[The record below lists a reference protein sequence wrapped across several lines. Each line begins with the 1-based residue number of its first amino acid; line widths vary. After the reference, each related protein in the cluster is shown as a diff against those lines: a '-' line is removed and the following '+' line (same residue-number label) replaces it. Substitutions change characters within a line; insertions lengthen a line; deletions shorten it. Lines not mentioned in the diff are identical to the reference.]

1 MIPTGIPVILIGIFL
16 PIFGSHVFGLQT
28 YSPWNHSH
36 HERDKLKDWISNVHA
51 KRTVVPAETVKDALE
66 REIVGES
73 VKEKWRALE
82 SRNPPIIKVTEVRP
96 NEGRS
101 HNIYTFQPD
110 ASMTVK
116 EVFNLLQ
123 YFPLLFPKDK
133 SISYR
138 IIEIPVDGKIIA
150 LKIERR
156 GGRNQ
161 LKSIY
166 KDPNTPGR
174 FLETNLREDIGN
186 VVDQLR
192 SERPAESSS
201 SPALHEALKTALE
214 NKLPNIYNAKLN
226 SDPVFEAELMEL
238 DKGREVTDSM
248 KEKAFR
254 EAIEVMASTSI
265 LATDLTA
272 LDPPSWIKDVY
283 ENHFKPGREAL
294 DAIFEQEIKTSSKTK
309 LRFELTASM
318 LQTSQEVRDQWTKLQ
333 NMDTYP
339 GSEQKIIEQRMSEVN
354 PGKVEEVTIRQ
365 TGELELKKVFKM
377 LQSFNDLFPEN
388 KESERIRFIIPIGGE
403 DRAIYLSRAPRGV
416 NQIFVET
423 QNGNWPDATERNTG
437 EDYYAPTYDIM
448 VNKVLKEFPN
458 HQNLANTILTALDSK
473 LNAQPNF
480 QQNLR
485 VINADD
491 SLRVVETADT
501 IRNTVELMV
510 ITMVAEAAQPSD
522 LVKTKFLE
530 HIAKT
535 IRDKNSFPT
544 KDEMPKL
551 HKRLKDQGKALLA
564 GRSPAMDEVARK
576 ILLEEIYDSGVQI
589 HEAFTD
595 ANYPARQAT
604 GYDEEGNRRPRE
616 EKGGAELAREY
627 LHSEGDQL
635 IPSYLVSQL
644 ADADHDRETVVK
656 KAIQHCRSSKKRKKR
671 AACSL
676 EELNDDIIVDE
687 KSIKVS
693 ETTVELDVVDGRNAN
708 KRMHLV
714 LDITADELATP
725 KAIRERMSNS
735 ERSGASKNYAKVNR
749 GLAVHGMVFSAI
761 GALDYFSRGENVRGG
776 FALSQSLHTLGA
788 LTGVN
793 EIAAKVGKDLL
804 RYSAFK
810 LAKGLKMEEGLARFS
825 GKVDK
830 FMETSVGRLM
840 GDIPGVGLAFDIYF
854 IEQDVEALA
863 NLDLNN
869 PDDVKLLPL
878 RIVDLVLDVDTTVL
892 NLIGTFCPAALV
904 ITEPLIVFLSIIRMA
919 IDDFYI
925 DIMEEM
931 DKVNWKS
938 PWAGLEFI
946 GAFVKGFTEG
956 AADFLSGGLR
966 REMQSYQEEVDADKK
981 LLTDLENPDNYYKV
995 VGCNGEDCKIDF
1007 TEGRLSSFGGY
1018 INFRL
1023 HDDGQ
1028 ATLEIG
1034 DVTKK
1039 HKTIKKTFKV
1049 PPSLENIILGIGE
1062 SREFLYKAKTA
1073 KLWFFIPVKHYKV
1086 ICSAKLHSKSVYGTY
1101 YGNSNKNKFYAVQ
1114 NPKPTTPPAKPPSEG
1129 ECNYGKIS
1137 LKFLIGNYHY
1147 NLYGRGGDDVFYLGP
1162 QMSQVTGGEGSD
1174 VYVIQSDSGRTVI
1187 DNFAQDIKR
1196 DIVVINV
1203 PFDDISCL
1211 KSSSNLDLKYSNT
1224 HHIRV
1229 NDWFTPANPDYYRH
1243 MSFRSLDGV
1252 IFVPKEI
1259 LRTNSDKETQVKCSA
1274 VALDKSSDKQKISA
1288 IDLQSPK
1295 FTEVKQV
1302 VGSDNPDT
1310 ITGNDLNNIID
1321 GGKGA
1326 DYLTGGRNEDTYIV
1340 RANEGCDTVNND
1352 ADDFAKT
1359 TDIVVFNVKYS
1370 KISIRI
1376 KSDGSSLHV
1385 FDHDHEQ
1392 TTCFTVEK
1400 WNLGKRYQHMIFTSS
1415 DHVVFQIKTIDKVAT
1430 KIPQILDYSSST
1442 EGVTV
1447 DLSDSPSKEAIH
1459 EAGFDQVATVSDSK
1473 HNDHIVGNDQ
1483 SNFLSCTGGSD
1494 FLKGGKGSDNYVVK
1508 ETCQDVTINNYDG
1521 KQNVDLLLLDENFK
1535 DLILQKRDQNL
1546 QIKSTFGSPVVV
1558 LYHWLKNTT
1567 YRHLWIR
1574 TKDGITLD
1582 INDEPLAL
1590 HPVEISKDPK
1600 ECQLKQ
1606 STCSPGVVQYDL
1618 SKAPWEKV
1626 TRFQLQASQCS
1637 YIIKGNNL
1645 NNYIDPGSG
1654 NGYNYQLLEGRD
1666 GSDTYVLKHGY
1677 GEFNKIN
1684 NFAGDN
1690 KTDILQ
1696 LGLELNDIQC
1706 YFKGKHDVIVTS
1718 RSRPSSLGVSIVDYF
1733 KSPQHQ
1739 HLQVLTSDKVVF
1751 QIQREYPFMNVLT
1764 VDLSLSNSP
1773 VIISPAQDHVL
1784 STAHSIQGSL
1794 TQKNS
1799 LTGSEET
1806 NEIKGGDEVD
1816 TLRGKSSKTIISG
1829 GGGDDEISGDQG
1841 DDVLLGGEGDDSLL
1855 GGEGNDYF
1863 YGGNGRDL
1871 IDGGDGADT
1880 IAFKGDGFEK
1890 TGVHIDLSIGFGKGA
1905 DAEGDIYKNIEHV
1918 YGSVHDDFLSGSDS
1932 NNNLYGRYGDDVILA
1947 HGGTDKLV
1955 GGEGKDSYVL
1965 SKASGI
1971 KVIDNLADDEKEDTL
1986 YLIDFNADDVCLFLI
2001 GNDLYLQIEKTTFS
2015 SVLDHGDELT
2025 IVIQN
2030 WAVSSKYKHLKIVL
2044 KDIVWSSYVLH
2055 KVREKFDELDTKVKH
2070 IATESKFDFVSFDGT
2085 SVQLSWSK
2093 LPDPPL
2099 DKTTKLLLMKVDTNN
2114 PKGMTT
2120 QDVGRQVTVSVS
2132 TLDPASHY
2140 VFALFLR
2147 KCSATIATSFTLTTF
2162 GRRRA
2167 CPKISVQNA
2176 LAKNEPALSVTHGT
2190 KTNIIC
2196 NSGFK
2201 MEDEYYYY
2209 DAGAHYEGVCVDSR
2223 WQPPLP
2229 ECHVIKHCPPE
2240 LIEPSH
2246 GQLTVKGQQ
2255 EGSTANY
2262 VCNKG
2267 FKLDGLRERTCRSDG
2282 KWEANDP
2289 RCVPIDC
2296 LKKPTIAH
2304 GEFVACD
2311 TNRPDIHGT
2320 FQDPREGYCIQ
2331 LTCQQYYLES
2341 YKFIQGDEKPKFQET
2356 RRKFKILSPGKIPS
2370 GARVCEDGVWVSDTD
2385 TTCQPTARL
2394 HDEQEA
2400 WYSKSGILQ
2409 IWKNGEWETAK
2420 QKDGSEHIPCY
2431 AMSCVYGNP
2440 GLLSSQTLS
2449 SQPHPLNGIKVVCP
2463 KIRFVD
2469 TITPYEGKLEVL
2481 VKRRWEKLCYDDHV
2495 TQNPQ
2500 KEMKEVC
2507 EVLGA
2512 EANQPSL
2519 VPRNIGMTGFI
2530 LLCSDGKPL

>member
-1 MIPTGIPVILIGIFL
+1 MITTGIPVFLIGIVL
-16 PIFGSHVFGLQT
+16 PIFESHVFGLQT
-28 YSPWNHSH
+28 YSSWNHSH
-36 HERDKLKDWISNVHA
+36 HQGDVIKDWISNFYT
-51 KRTVVPAETVKDALE
+51 KRNGVPVETVKDALA
-66 REIVGES
+66 RAIVGEN
-73 VKEKWRALE
+73 VREKWKDLE
-82 SRNPPIIKVTEVRP
+82 SRGIITETDQ
-96 NEGRS
+96 GKS
-101 HNIYTFQPD
+101 QKYTFHRD

-116 EVFNLLQ
+116 EVFSLLQ

-133 SISYR
+133 SIIYR
-138 IIEIPVDGKIIA
+138 IIEIPVDGKTIA

-156 GGRNQ
+156 QGRYQ
-161 LKSIY
+161 LKSVY
-166 KDPNTPGR
+166 KDPDNPDNPAR
-174 FLETNLREDIGN
+174 YLETNLRTDIGN
-186 VVDQLR
+186 VVEQLR
-192 SERPAESSS
+192 SERPSEPSPS
-201 SPALHEALKTALE
+201 SPKLHEALKTALV
-214 NKLPNIYNAKLN
+214 NTLPDIYNAKLN
-226 SDPVFEAELMEL
+226 SAPVFEAELMKQE
-238 DKGREVTDSM
+238 KRKEVTDAM

-254 EAIEVMASTSI
+254 EAIEVMASTTI
-265 LATDLTA
+265 LKTDLIA
-272 LDPPSWIKDVY
+272 LNPPSWVKDVY
-283 ENHFKPGREAL
+283 ESHFKTGREEL
-294 DAIFEQEIKTSSKTK
+294 DAKLEQELKEAGKTK
-309 LRFELTASM
+309 LRFELTACM
-318 LQTSQEVRDQWTKLQ
+318 LKTSQEVKDEWKVLQ
-333 NMDTYP
+333 NTDTYP
-339 GSEQKIIEQRMSEVN
+339 GSEQKIIEIRMSEVN
-354 PGKVEEVTIRQ
+354 PDKVEEVTIRQ
-365 TGELELKKVFKM
+365 TDQLELKKVFKM
-377 LQSFNDLFPEN
+377 LQSFNDLFPNNNE
-388 KESERIRFIIPIGGE
+388 ESDNIRFIIPIGGQ
-403 DRAIYLSRAPRGV
+403 DRTIYLARAPKGD
-416 NQIFVET
+416 NQVLVKT
-423 QNGNWPDATERNTG
+423 QNSNWPDATER
-437 EDYYAPTYDIM
+437 ELDKEHFYAPSYDIM
-448 VNKVLKEFPN
+448 VNRVLKKFPN
-458 HQNLANTILTALDSK
+458 HKNLAETILTALNSK

-480 QQNLR
+480 QEDLKVTNT
-485 VINADD
+485 DD
-491 SLRVVETADT
+491 SLRVVETADA

-522 LVKTKFLE
+522 QVKTKFLE

-535 IRDKNSFPT
+535 IQDKKRFPT

-551 HKRLKDQGKALLA
+551 QRGLKDKGKALLA

-576 ILLEEIYDSGVQI
+576 ILLEEIYSRGVQI

-595 ANYPARQAT
+595 ANYPARQAK
-604 GYDEEGNRRPRE
+604 GYDEEGDKRPKE

-627 LHSEGDQL
+627 LYSEGDQL
-635 IPSYLVSQL
+635 IPSYLITQM
-644 ADADHDRETVVK
+644 ADTDHDRETVVK
-656 KAIQHCRSSKKRKKR
+656 RAIQHCMSSKKRKKR

-676 EELNDDIIVDE
+676 EELNDEIIVDE

-693 ETTVELDVVDGRNAN
+693 KTKVELDVVDGRDAN

-714 LDITADELATP
+714 LHITADELATP
-725 KAIRERMSNS
+725 KTIKERMSNS
-735 ERSGASKNYAKVNR
+735 ERSGASKKYAKVNK
-749 GLAVHGMVFSAI
+749 GLAVHGMVFSAL
-761 GALDYFSRGENVRGG
+761 GALDYFSRGDDVRGG
-776 FALSQSLHTLGA
+776 FAVSQSLHTLGA

-793 EIAAKVGKDLL
+793 EIAAKVGKKLL

-810 LAKGLKMEEGLARFS
+810 LAKGLKMEKGLARFS
-825 GKVDK
+825 EKVDK
-830 FMETSVGRLM
+830 FMEKGVGKLM
-840 GDIPGVGLAFDIYF
+840 GDIPGVGLVFDIYF

-863 NLDLNN
+863 HLDLNN

-892 NLIGTFCPAALV
+892 NLIGTFCPEAEV
-904 ITEPLIVFLSIIRMA
+904 ITEPLIIVLSIIRMA

-946 GAFVKGFTEG
+946 GALVKGFLEG

-966 REMQSYQEEVDADKK
+966 REMQSYQAEVDADKK
-981 LLTDLENPDNYYKV
+981 LLTDLKNSDNYYKV

-1007 TEGRLSSFGGY
+1007 TKGRLSSLGGY

-1039 HKTIKKTFKV
+1039 HKTIKETFKV
-1049 PPSLENIILGIGE
+1049 PPNLDNIVLGIGE
-1062 SREFLYKAKTA
+1062 SREFLYKTKTA
-1073 KLWFFIPVKHYKV
+1073 KLWFFIPIKHYSV
-1086 ICSAKLHSKSVYGTY
+1086 ICSAKLHTKSLYGTY

-1114 NPKPTTPPAKPPSEG
+1114 NPKPTTPPANPPSEG
-1129 ECNYGKIS
+1129 ECNYGKIN

-1147 NLYGRGGDDVFYLGP
+1147 NLYGRGGEDVFYLGP

-1196 DIVVINV
+1196 DMVVINV
-1203 PFDDISCL
+1203 PFDDIACL
-1211 KSSSNLDLKYSNT
+1211 KSSSNLDLKYSDT

-1229 NDWFTPANPDYYRH
+1229 NNWFTQGHPNYYRH

-1259 LRTNSDKETQVKCSA
+1259 LPTNLDMETQVKCSA
-1274 VALDKSSDKQKISA
+1274 VALDKSSDKHKISA
-1288 IDLQSPK
+1288 IDLQSPN
-1295 FTEVKQV
+1295 FREVKQV
-1302 VGSDNPDT
+1302 IGSDNPDT

-1326 DYLTGGRNEDTYIV
+1326 DYLTGGRNEDTYII
-1340 RANEGCDTVNND
+1340 RANEGCDTINND

-1359 TDIVVFNVKYS
+1359 TDIVVFDVKYS
-1370 KISIRI
+1370 KINIRI
-1376 KSDGSSLHV
+1376 NSDDSSLYV
-1385 FDHDHEQ
+1385 SDQDHEQ

-1400 WNLGKRYQHMIFTSS
+1400 WNLGERYQHMIFTSS
-1415 DHVVFQIKTIDKVAT
+1415 DHVVFQIKNIDTVAT

-1442 EGVTV
+1442 VGVTV
-1447 DLSDSPSKEAIH
+1447 DLSDSPLKGAIH
-1459 EAGFDQVATVSDSK
+1459 DPGFDQVATVSDSK

-1508 ETCQDVTINNYDG
+1508 ETCQEVKINNYDR
-1521 KQNVDLLLLDENFK
+1521 KQKVDLLLLQENFK
-1535 DLILQKRDQNL
+1535 NLVLEKGRQNL
-1546 QIKSTFGSPVVV
+1546 KIKSTFGSPVVV
-1558 LYHWLKNTT
+1558 LYRWLKNKR

-1606 STCSPGVVQYDL
+1606 STCSPGVVRYDL
-1618 SKAPWEKV
+1618 SKAPWKKV
-1626 TRFQLQASQCS
+1626 TRFQLQGSHCS

-1654 NGYNYQLLEGRD
+1654 NGYNYQILEGRD

-1677 GEFNKIN
+1677 GEFNKIK
-1684 NFAGDN
+1684 NFARDK

-1696 LGLELNDIQC
+1696 LGLELNDIQF
-1706 YFKGKHDVIVTS
+1706 YFQGKHDVIVTS
-1718 RSRPSSLGVSIVDYF
+1718 KSKPSSLSVSIINYF
-1733 KSPQHQ
+1733 KSPRHQ
-1739 HLQVLTSDKVVF
+1739 HLQVVTSDKVVF
-1751 QIQREYPFMNVLT
+1751 EIQRGCPFMKVLS

-1773 VIISPAQDHVL
+1773 VNISPAQDRVL

-1816 TLRGKSSKTIISG
+1816 TLRGKASKTIMSG
-1829 GGGDDEISGDQG
+1829 GGGEDKIHGDQG
-1841 DDVLLGGEGDDSLL
+1841 DDVLLGGEGDDSLY

-1871 IDGGDGADT
+1871 IDGGNGADT
-1880 IAFKGDGFEK
+1880 IAFKGDGLEK

-1918 YGSVHDDFLSGSDS
+1918 YGSIHDDFLSGSDG

-1955 GGEGKDSYVL
+1955 GGEGKDLYVL

-1971 KVIDNLADDEKEDTL
+1971 KVIDNFANDRKEDTL
-1986 YLIDFNADDVCLFLI
+1986 YLINFNADDVCPFLI

-2015 SVLDHGDELT
+2015 SVLYHGHQLT

-2044 KDIVWSSYVLH
+2044 KNIVWSSYVLH
-2055 KVREKFDELDTKVKH
+2055 RVRKKFDKLDTMVKH
-2070 IATESKFDFVSFDGT
+2070 IATESNFNVVSFDGT

-2093 LPDPPL
+2093 LPGPPL
-2099 DKTTKLLLMKVDTNN
+2099 EETTKLLLMKVDTNN
-2114 PKGMTT
+2114 PKGLTT
-2120 QDVGRQVTVSVS
+2120 EDVGGQVTVSVS

-2147 KCSATIATSFTLTTF
+2147 KCSATIATTFTLRTF
-2162 GRRRA
+2162 GRKRA
-2167 CPKISVQNA
+2167 CPQIRVQNA
-2176 LAKNEPALSVTHGT
+2176 QATNEPALSVTHGT
-2190 KTNIIC
+2190 KTNVIC

-2209 DAGAHYEGVCVDSR
+2209 DAGAHYEGVCVDSK

-2229 ECHVIKHCPPE
+2229 TCHVIKYCPPD
-2240 LIEPSH
+2240 LIEPNH

-2255 EGSTANY
+2255 EGSTAYY

-2267 FKLDGLRERTCRSDG
+2267 FKLDGLQERTCKSDG
-2282 KWEANDP
+2282 EWEENDP
-2289 RCVPIDC
+2289 RCLPMDC

-2304 GEFVACD
+2304 GEFVPCD

-2320 FQDPREGYCIQ
+2320 FQNPREGYCIQ
-2331 LTCQQYYLES
+2331 LTCQRYYLES
-2341 YKFIQGDEKPKFQET
+2341 YKFIKRAEKPKF
-2356 RRKFKILSPGKIPS
+2356 RVVGRKSKILSAGKIPS
-2370 GARVCEDGVWVSDTD
+2370 GARVCEDGEWVGDTD
-2385 TTCQPTARL
+2385 ATCKPTARL

-2409 IWKNGEWETAK
+2409 TWRNGDWETAK
-2420 QKDGSEHIPCY
+2420 QRDGSEHIPCY

-2440 GLLSSQTLS
+2440 GRLASQTLYF
-2449 SQPHPLNGIKVVCP
+2449 QPHSPNGIKVVCP

-2481 VKRRWEKLCYDDHV
+2481 VKRRWEKLCYDHHV

-2500 KEMKEVC
+2500 KEMREIC
-2507 EVLGA
+2507 EVLGT
-2512 EANQPSL
+2512 ETNQPSL
-2519 VPRNIGMTGFI
+2519 VPRNIGMTRFI
-2530 LLCSDGKPL
+2530 LACLNGKPL